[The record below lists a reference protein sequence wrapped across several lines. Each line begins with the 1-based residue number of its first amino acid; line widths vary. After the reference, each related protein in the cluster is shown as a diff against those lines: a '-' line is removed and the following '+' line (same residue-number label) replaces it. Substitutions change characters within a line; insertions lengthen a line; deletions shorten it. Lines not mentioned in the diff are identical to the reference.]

1 MAKFLKT
8 NGVSHHLD
16 LMVDNAKEKLY
27 LVSPFLKFNDRI
39 RKSLEDAD
47 RRRLDFRIVYGKE
60 ELLPKEKDWL
70 KSLKSL
76 KLEFCRNLHA
86 KCYLNENEAIVT
98 SMNLYD
104 FSQVN
109 NIEMG
114 ILISRKDDCELYW
127 ELHQE
132 VMRLMRPQAEIPQ
145 TVNKAV
151 REPAAK
157 PDPGPERKYG
167 YCIRTGVKI
176 PFDLERP
183 MSYDAFQSWNRYAN
197 ADYPEKYCH
206 FSGEHSNG
214 ETSFDYPVMRKNWSK
229 ANAAFILA

>member
-1 MAKFLKT
+1 MAKLLKT
-8 NGVSHHLD
+8 NGISHHLD

-27 LVSPFLKFNDRI
+27 LVSPYLKFNERI

-47 RRRLDFRIVYGKE
+47 RRKLDFRIVYGKE
-60 ELLPKEKDWL
+60 ELVPKEKDWL
-70 KSLKSL
+70 KSLRSL
-76 KLEFCRNLHA
+76 KLEFCGNLHA

-114 ILISRKDDCELYW
+114 ILISRKDDFELYK
-127 ELHQE
+127 EIHEE
-132 VMRLMRPQAEIPQ
+132 VMRLFRSVNDVPQAGKK
-145 TVNKAV
+145 VAK
-151 REPAAK
+151 EPAAR
-157 PDPGPERKYG
+157 PEPVPERKHG
-167 YCIRTGVKI
+167 FCIRIGTKI

-197 ADYPEKYCH
+197 TDYPEKYCH

-214 ETSFDYPVMRKNWSK
+214 ETSFDHPVMRKNWSK
-229 ANAAFILA
+229 ANAIFDLV

>member
-1 MAKFLKT
+1 M
-8 NGVSHHLD
+8 
-16 LMVDNAKEKLY
+16 DNAKEKLY
-27 LVSPFLKFNDRI
+27 LVSPYLKFNERI

-47 RRRLDFRIVYGKE
+47 RMKLDFRIVYGKE

-86 KCYLNENEAIVT
+86 KCYMNENEAIVT

-114 ILISRKDDCELYW
+114 ILISRKDDLELYQ
-127 ELHQE
+127 ELQGE
-132 VMRLMRPQAEIPQ
+132 VLRLIRLSDGVPQIEK
-145 TVNKAV
+145 KAV

-157 PDPGPERKYG
+157 PESGPERKHG
-167 YCIRTGVKI
+167 FCIRTGTKI
-176 PFDLERP
+176 PFDLGRP
-183 MSYDAFQSWNRYAN
+183 LSPDAFQSWNRYAN
-197 ADYPEKYCH
+197 ADFPEKYCH
-206 FSGEHSNG
+206 FSGEASDG
-214 ETSFDYPVMRKNWSK
+214 DTSFGRPVMRKNWSK
-229 ANAAFILA
+229 ANAASKKAFV